1 MNCPTLTKNHVK
13 SHLQKY
19 RDALKKGKITVEEH
33 YNNDRKSSF
42 STDFLEDDNSDCEMD
57 ESDRPGSDGFCQ
69 ERTSEPQHHKH
80 LDKQLPPTQ
89 KTDIQGGEEDVFLQI
104 LKVVSEQDRSV
115 LLQLVDTMKQMT
127 SPDNCAAMLRGYNLG
142 VCVGARFASVLDNQ
156 TSQPTSISP
165 DTNNDL
171 DIQIPVFTPLF

>member
-1 MNCPTLTKNHVK
+1 MNCPNLTKNHVK

-19 RDALKKGKITVEEH
+19 REALKKGKVTVEEH
-33 YNNDRKSSF
+33 YNADRKSSF
-42 STDFLEDDNSDCEMD
+42 STDFLEDDTSDYDMA
-57 ESDRPGSDGFCQ
+57 ESERPVSDGFFS

-80 LDKQLPPTQ
+80 LDTQVPPTQ

-104 LKVVSEQDRSV
+104 LKVVSEQDRSI

-142 VCVGARFASVLDNQ
+142 VCVGARFASVLDKETVQ
-156 TSQPTSISP
+156 SVSP
-165 DTNNDL
+165 DSNSEIDT
-171 DIQIPVFTPLF
+171 QIPVFTPLF